1 MRQLIRTYKITGDRQ
16 ITISNYS
23 FTKEDVR
30 LIINESLAST
40 DKLSSV
46 LVSSTAKDNIISVN
60 NGIITLS
67 DKTASL
73 KSTDILTIEIDV
85 DNIAKEST
93 VVTKTQEIQNT
104 LNTVNN
110 NVTSSKDILNG
121 RLGDIFTK
129 FGDLTTFIAQKF
141 DWLSGF
147 IVTKKDELQ
156 QFIIER
162 KNELHNFI
170 ATDILGTINRNHG
183 EILGK
188 TNDILGRQQDY
199 ENNAVLRTQDVL
211 NTVNSQGS
219 QLGKHLDVLITKID
233 EIELPEIDTTEL
245 AKQGDNPEATN
256 SKILNAIQSIVGT
269 GLLVNE
275 EVKVKVSIPN
285 SEEFDWSGYSVILT
299 DKSANTQEVKN
310 LNADGTCT
318 FNVPIGHSYEVG
330 FPQLTAYAA
339 PMKQTYVAIQRER
352 YLVHEYAEP
361 DGIEVLKI
369 TVMSQLSGG
378 TSTILDG
385 SVLSVTDTNGEVYSG
400 VVNGYECHISIPY
413 GKVYTLVQPFIEGY
427 RSESGSATYT
437 ALAPIRNVTLRY
449 SEDGYG
455 VFGVDDDGKL
465 YTIDEIEAMHDKTII
480 KYGFYN
486 DLELAS
492 ASRIDSGFGNGF
504 YWELGKESLGSMQW
518 AAKNVAFDTSRL
530 PYFSN
535 DAAASKATAGAYYTK
550 VIEEVGPS
558 VVADSANP
566 TPAASACLSKTVYFG
581 GKEHQGFLPA
591 YGQIKKIATT
601 NRTLFQAFYSALGR
615 TAPVIWSGDW
625 WTSCQYIASYAVSL
639 YNGGFHSSLKT
650 NSSQVFCCFDL

>member
-1 MRQLIRTYKITGDRQ
+1 MRQLIRTYKITGDHQ

-46 LVSSTAKDNIISVN
+46 LVSSTAKDNIISVS
-60 NGIITLS
+60 NGVIILS

-93 VVTKTQEIQNT
+93 VISQAQALSQQMLDNTGDLAKELTNQEI
-104 LNTVNN
+104 L
-110 NVTSSKDILNG
+110 SEIGDIDEALDGLNG
-121 RLGDIFTK
+121 ENLPLDFV
-129 FGDLTTFIAQKF
+129 
-141 DWLSGF
+141 S
-147 IVTKKDELQ
+147 
-156 QFIIER
+156 
-162 KNELHNFI
+162 
-170 ATDILGTINRNHG
+170 
-183 EILGK
+183 
-188 TNDILGRQQDY
+188 DY
-199 ENNAVLRTQDVL
+199 
-211 NTVNSQGS
+211 
-219 QLGKHLDVLITKID
+219 
-233 EIELPEIDTTEL
+233 
-245 AKQGDNPEATN
+245 AKQGDNPNATMT
-256 SKILNAIQSIVGT
+256 KLLDAIQNIVGT

-285 SEEFDWSGYSVILT
+285 SEEFDWNGYAVILT

-352 YLVHEYAEP
+352 YVVHEYAEP

-385 SVLSVTDTNGEVYSG
+385 SVLSVTDTDGEVYSG
-400 VVNGYECHISIPY
+400 VVNGYECYISIPY

-437 ALAPIRNVTLRY
+437 ALAPTRNVILRY

-455 VFGVDDDGKL
+455 VFGVDDEGKL

-558 VVADSANP
+558 VIADSANP

-581 GKEHQGFLPA
+581 SKEHQGFLPA
-591 YGQIKKIATT
+591 YGQIKKMATT
-601 NRTLFQAFYSALGR
+601 NRTLFQALYSALGR
-615 TAPVIWSGDW
+615 TAPAIWKGYW
-625 WTSCQYIASYAVSL
+625 WTSCQSSDKNAVNL
-639 YNGGFHSSLKT
+639 RDGGF
-650 NSSQVFCCFDL
+650 NQVFNANKINDNDVLCCFDL

>member
-1 MRQLIRTYKITGDRQ
+1 MSANLEVGKHSHKCCHGDGVR
-16 ITISNYS
+16 IDEAIARYERMTEMAEAEYEKWKSKALS
-23 FTKEDVR
+23 LED
-30 LIINESLAST
+30 
-40 DKLSSV
+40 LSSSTPYITEDGGNV
-46 LVSSTAKDNIISVN
+46 IFNYFTPKQMAEVYIWLDGGNLHFELTKDEEGQYSLTTKSDIQELDGMFIVGGEEFIVNTIVDSFIVDLKGHKVSEVRIEGIDADLLNADFTWKLAEIGNKLDNI
-60 NGIITLS
+60 
-67 DKTASL
+67 K
-73 KSTDILTIEIDV
+73 
-85 DNIAKEST
+85 
-93 VVTKTQEIQNT
+93 
-104 LNTVNN
+104 
-110 NVTSSKDILNG
+110 
-121 RLGDIFTK
+121 
-129 FGDLTTFIAQKF
+129 
-141 DWLSGF
+141 
-147 IVTKKDELQ
+147 
-156 QFIIER
+156 
-162 KNELHNFI
+162 
-170 ATDILGTINRNHG
+170 
-183 EILGK
+183 
-188 TNDILGRQQDY
+188 
-199 ENNAVLRTQDVL
+199 
-211 NTVNSQGS
+211 
-219 QLGKHLDVLITKID
+219 
-233 EIELPEIDTTEL
+233 LPEIDTTEL

-256 SKILNAIQSIVGT
+256 SKILNAIQDIVGT
-269 GLLVNE
+269 GLLANE

-285 SEEFDWSGYSVILT
+285 SEEFDWNGYAVILT

-318 FNVPIGHSYEVG
+318 FNVPIGHSYEIG
-330 FPQLTAYAA
+330 FPQLTTYVT

-352 YLVHEYAEP
+352 YVVHEYAEP

-385 SVLSVTDTNGEVYSG
+385 SALSVTDTDGEVYSG

-413 GKVYTLVQPFIEGY
+413 GKTYTLVQPFIEGY
-427 RSESGSATYT
+427 RSESGSVTYT
-437 ALAPIRNVTLRY
+437 ALAPTRNVTLRY

-455 VFGVDDDGKL
+455 VFGVDDEGKL

-558 VVADSANP
+558 VIADSANP

-591 YGQIKKIATT
+591 YGQIKKITT

-615 TAPVIWSGDW
+615 TAPAIWSGDW
-625 WTSCQYIASYAVSL
+625 WASCQSRATDAVL
-639 YNGGFHSSLKT
+639 LAYGGFASVAKSSRY
-650 NSSQVFCCFDL
+650 QVFCCFDL

>member
-1 MRQLIRTYKITGDRQ
+1 MRQLIRTYKITGDHQ
-16 ITISNYS
+16 IAISNYS

-46 LVSSTAKDNIISVN
+46 LVSSTAKDNIISVS
-60 NGIITLS
+60 NGVITLS

-85 DNIAKEST
+85 DNVAKEST
-93 VVTKTQEIQNT
+93 VISQAQALSQQMLDNTEDLAKELTNQEILLEIGNIDDA
-104 LNTVNN
+104 L
-110 NVTSSKDILNG
+110 DGLNG
-121 RLGDIFTK
+121 ENLPLDFV
-129 FGDLTTFIAQKF
+129 
-141 DWLSGF
+141 S
-147 IVTKKDELQ
+147 
-156 QFIIER
+156 
-162 KNELHNFI
+162 
-170 ATDILGTINRNHG
+170 
-183 EILGK
+183 
-188 TNDILGRQQDY
+188 DY
-199 ENNAVLRTQDVL
+199 
-211 NTVNSQGS
+211 
-219 QLGKHLDVLITKID
+219 
-233 EIELPEIDTTEL
+233 
-245 AKQGDNPEATN
+245 AKQGDNPNATMT
-256 SKILNAIQSIVGT
+256 KLLDAIQDIVGT
-269 GLLVNE
+269 GLLANE

-285 SEEFDWSGYSVILT
+285 SEEFDWSGYAVILN
-299 DKSANTQEVKN
+299 DKSANTQEAKN
-310 LNADGTCT
+310 LSADGTCT
-318 FNVPIGHSYEVG
+318 FNVPIGHTYEIG
-330 FPQLTAYAA
+330 FPKLTAYTT
-339 PMKQTYVAIQRER
+339 PMKQTYAAIQRER
-352 YLVHEYAEP
+352 YVVHEYTEP

-369 TVMSQLSGG
+369 TIMSQLSGG

-385 SVLSVTDTNGEVYSG
+385 SVLSVTDTGGEVYSG
-400 VVNGYECHISIPY
+400 VVNGYECFISIPY
-413 GKVYTLVQPFIEGY
+413 GKVYTLIQPFIEGY

-437 ALAPIRNVTLRY
+437 ALAPNRNVTLRY

-455 VFGVDDDGKL
+455 VFGVDDDGRL

-504 YWELGKESLGSMQW
+504 YWELGKEDLGSMQW

-530 PYFSN
+530 PFFSN
-535 DAAASKATAGAYYTK
+535 DAAAVKATAGAYYTK

-566 TPAASACLSKTVYFG
+566 TPAASACLSKTAYFG

-615 TAPVIWSGDW
+615 TTPTIWSGIW
-625 WTSCQYIASYAVSL
+625 WTSCQFNATNALPL
-639 YNGGFHSSLKT
+639 YTGGFSSLSKST
-650 NSSQVFCCFDL
+650 SFQVFCCFDL

>member
-1 MRQLIRTYKITGDRQ
+1 MKI
-16 ITISNYS
+16 
-23 FTKEDVR
+23 
-30 LIINESLAST
+30 
-40 DKLSSV
+40 LSSRRFALWWRLAREWFESKFSNIKTSTPYV
-46 LVSSTAKDNIISVN
+46 IMDGSYVIFNYFTPKQMAEVYIWLEGGNLSFELTKDEEGQYSLHTKCDIQELDGMFIVGGEEFIVNTIVDSFIVDLKGHKVSEVRIEGIDADLLNADFTWKLAEIDNKIDNI
-60 NGIITLS
+60 
-67 DKTASL
+67 K
-73 KSTDILTIEIDV
+73 
-85 DNIAKEST
+85 
-93 VVTKTQEIQNT
+93 
-104 LNTVNN
+104 
-110 NVTSSKDILNG
+110 
-121 RLGDIFTK
+121 
-129 FGDLTTFIAQKF
+129 
-141 DWLSGF
+141 
-147 IVTKKDELQ
+147 
-156 QFIIER
+156 
-162 KNELHNFI
+162 
-170 ATDILGTINRNHG
+170 
-183 EILGK
+183 
-188 TNDILGRQQDY
+188 
-199 ENNAVLRTQDVL
+199 
-211 NTVNSQGS
+211 
-219 QLGKHLDVLITKID
+219 
-233 EIELPEIDTTEL
+233 LPEIDTTEL
-245 AKQGDNPEATN
+245 AKQGENAEATN
-256 SKILNAIQSIVGT
+256 SKILDAIQDIVGT
-269 GLLVNE
+269 GLLTNE

-299 DKSANTQEVKN
+299 DKSANKQEVKN

-318 FNVPIGHSYEVG
+318 FNVPIGHSYEIG
-330 FPQLTAYAA
+330 FPQLTTYVT

-352 YLVHEYAEP
+352 YVVHEYTEP

-385 SVLSVTDTNGEVYSG
+385 SVLSVTDTDGEVYSG
-400 VVNGYECHISIPY
+400 VVNGYECYISIPY
-413 GKVYTLVQPFIEGY
+413 GKVYTLIQPFIEGY

-518 AAKNVAFDTSRL
+518 AAQNVAFDTSRL

-558 VVADSANP
+558 VIADSANP

-615 TAPVIWSGDW
+615 TAPAIWSGNW
-625 WTSCQYIASYAVSL
+625 WTSCQNNATNAVNL
-639 YNGGFHSSLKT
+639 NNGGFSNYNKSTSHR
-650 NSSQVFCCFDL
+650 VFCCFDL